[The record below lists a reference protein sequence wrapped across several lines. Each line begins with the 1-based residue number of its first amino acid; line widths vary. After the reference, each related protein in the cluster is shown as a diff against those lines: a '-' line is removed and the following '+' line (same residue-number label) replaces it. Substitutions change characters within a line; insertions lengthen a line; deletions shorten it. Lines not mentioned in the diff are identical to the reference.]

1 MTSNEAFT
9 INLEWK
15 GVPMDSTFGNL
26 RLDSI
31 MIKMIFN
38 RSFSEWK
45 LLDLEISKAVVAG
58 ANILDSGMQVWL
70 MLIRHTLSSGAQ
82 KIGVCSPIQ

>member
-1 MTSNEAFT
+1 MTTKTDFLM
-9 INLEWK
+9 NLEWK
-15 GVPMDSTFGNL
+15 GNPIESYFGNL

-45 LLDLEISKAVVAG
+45 LLDLEVSKAVVAG
-58 ANILDSGMQVWL
+58 ANILDSGMQVQL
-70 MLIRHTLSSGAQ
+70 MLIKLTLWSGA
-82 KIGVCSPIQ
+82 